1 MYLIVK
7 HIKNENTGKTLPV
20 ILIDSQCEVLEFDSE
35 EEAIKMKN
43 LFQANS
49 DSNHTYEVKKV

>member
-20 ILIDSQCEVLEFDSE
+20 ILIDSQCEVLEFENE
-35 EEAIKMKN
+35 EDAVKMKN